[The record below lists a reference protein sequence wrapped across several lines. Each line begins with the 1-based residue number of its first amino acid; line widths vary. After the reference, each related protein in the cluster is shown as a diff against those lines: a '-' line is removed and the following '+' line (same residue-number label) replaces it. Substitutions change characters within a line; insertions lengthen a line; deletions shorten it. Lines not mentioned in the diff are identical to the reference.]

1 MIVEITDAN
10 FDSILL
16 NTSKPIVLDFWAP
29 RYGPCRMIS
38 PYFDELAEEF
48 KTELVVGKVNVDTNS
63 NLAMRFGVRSIP
75 TILYLN
81 EGIVVDKQVGATTKK
96 VLVDKVNQKLFD
108 N

>member
-16 NTSKPIVLDFWAP
+16 DTSKPIVLDFWAP
-29 RYGPCRMIS
+29 RCGPCRMIS

-75 TILYLN
+75 TILYLK